1 MNPILIGGVVLAGV
15 FSIFGYSATDQKQ
28 SLISP
33 VVSVTPTIAVTP
45 TASVSSMTLLTPT
58 PTASPTATPTIKK
71 LVTPKPKPSPTAEPK
86 ENVSKLVDKY
96 SSEYGLDVN
105 VVRYLV
111 LCESGLRSNATN
123 GKYVGLFQYD
133 ERTWK
138 TIRSEMKLDTNAELR
153 YSAEE
158 AIKTTAYALSK
169 GKKKLWPN
177 CIP

>member
-1 MNPILIGGVVLAGV
+1 MNPILIGGVVLASV
-15 FSIFGYSATDQKQ
+15 FSVIGATRTEERKQ
-28 SLISP
+28 LISP
-33 VVSVTPTIAVTP
+33 VVSVSPTITV
-45 TASVSSMTLLTPT
+45 VTPT
-58 PTASPTATPTIKK
+58 PTSTPTATPTATPTIKRR
-71 LVTPKPKPSPTAEPK
+71 VTPKPKPTPTAETK
-86 ENVSKLVDKY
+86 ESVSRLVDKY
-96 SSEYGLDVN
+96 SIEYGLDVN

-138 TIRSEMKLDTNAELR
+138 TIRSEMKLDTDPNLR

-158 AIKTTAYALSK
+158 SIKTTTYALSK
-169 GKKKLWPN
+169 GKRNLWPN

>member
-1 MNPILIGGVVLAGV
+1 MAGV
-15 FSIFGYSATDQKQ
+15 FSAFGFSTAEQKQ
-28 SLISP
+28 PLISP
-33 VVSVTPTIAVTP
+33 VVSVTPTIVITP
-45 TASVSSMTLLTPT
+45 TASVSMMIATPIL
-58 PTASPTATPTIKK
+58 TASPTATPIVKR
-71 LVTPKPKPSPTAEPK
+71 LVTPKPKPTPTAEPK
-86 ENVSKLVDKY
+86 EIVSKLVDKY

-123 GKYVGLFQYD
+123 GKYAGLFQYD

-138 TIRSEMKLDTNAELR
+138 TIRSEMKQDTDVELR

-158 AIKTTAYALSK
+158 AVRTTTYALSK

-177 CIP
+177 CVP

>member
-15 FSIFGYSATDQKQ
+15 FSVFGFSAADQKQ
-28 SLISP
+28 TLISP
-33 VVSVTPTIAVTP
+33 VVSVTPTITLTP
-45 TASVSSMTLLTPT
+45 PASVSAIVTTPI
-58 PTASPTATPTIKK
+58 PTASPTATSTIKK
-71 LVTPKPKPSPTAEPK
+71 QVTPKPKPTPTAEPK
-86 ENVSKLVDKY
+86 ENVSRLVDKY

-138 TIRSEMKLDTNAELR
+138 TIRTEMKLDVDVELR

-158 AIKTTAYALSK
+158 AVKTTTYALSK
-169 GKKKLWPN
+169 GKTKLWPN
-177 CIP
+177 CVP

>member
-15 FSIFGYSATDQKQ
+15 FSVFGFSAADQKQ

-33 VVSVTPTIAVTP
+33 VVSVTPTIVITP
-45 TASVSSMTLLTPT
+45 TASVSAIVPT
-58 PTASPTATPTIKK
+58 PEPTATPTATPTKK
-71 LVTPKPKPSPTAEPK
+71 RQVTPKPKPTPTAEPK
-86 ENVSKLVDKY
+86 EIVSKLVDKY

-138 TIRSEMKLDTNAELR
+138 TIRSEMKLSTDAELR

-158 AIKTTAYALSK
+158 AIRTTAYALSK

>member
-15 FSIFGYSATDQKQ
+15 FSVFGFSAADQKQ
-28 SLISP
+28 PLISP
-33 VVSVTPTIAVTP
+33 VVSVTPTIV
-45 TASVSSMTLLTPT
+45 VT

-71 LVTPKPKPSPTAEPK
+71 LVTPKPKPTPTAEPK
-86 ENVSKLVDKY
+86 ESVSRLVDKY
-96 SSEYGLDVN
+96 SGEYGLDVN

-158 AIKTTAYALSK
+158 AIKTTTYALSK

-177 CIP
+177 CLP